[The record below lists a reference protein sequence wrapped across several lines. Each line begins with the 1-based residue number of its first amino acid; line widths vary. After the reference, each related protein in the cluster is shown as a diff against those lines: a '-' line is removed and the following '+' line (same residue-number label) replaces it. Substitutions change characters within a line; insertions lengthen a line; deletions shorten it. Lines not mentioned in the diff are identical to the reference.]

1 MWGVE
6 ILQFQNTNQKL
17 PTSITNIKLNLYY
30 LKHKISKGLKCI
42 VYIITILTRNFLA
55 LLLLNSLTF
64 SLVLVLG
71 RSHRNFLAHLLG
83 LVLGHLL
90 ILCRAR
96 FLHICAALS
105 LRNIN
110 ALLSGHFVALLLGDL
125 GADSLRHLL
134 ANLPRLLV
142 AMLGRD
148 GRRHWLLQVV
158 TLLHRH
164 QSTDFLSDRCTNFL
178 VHQLVVRCCVGSAL
192 CVGHLLTFFLGHM
205 FTHLSRL
212 VPAFHVAH

>member
-6 ILQFQNTNQKL
+6 ILQFQKTNQKL
-17 PTSITNIKLNLYY
+17 PTSMTNIKLNLYY
-30 LKHKISKGLKCI
+30 LKHKISKGLKFI
-42 VYIITILTRNFLA
+42 VYIITVLTRNFLA

-64 SLVLVLG
+64 SLVLV
-71 RSHRNFLAHLLG
+71 
-83 LVLGHLL
+83 
-90 ILCRAR
+90 LCRAR